1 MNRIMAIIRKEFIQL
16 LRDRLTL
23 GFVLM
28 LPVIQLLLFGYGIQ
42 TEVKHI
48 PTAVFDQSLT
58 MESRDLIDTFR
69 NSGYFNMNYAA
80 TSYAGVTRLIDSGQA
95 KVGII
100 FPPDFARDL
109 QRGGAGSGGPGAA
122 VQVIVDASDSL
133 VANQAVAAANSISQ
147 VKSLQVLVQ
156 KYGITDDQPYDIEVR
171 PWYNPDGI
179 AAYYM
184 LPALLGMIL
193 SLMMMLQTAVSI
205 VRERER
211 GTMEQLLV
219 TPIKSYE
226 LMIGKIVPNFVLGNV
241 LVTISLLVASLVF
254 HVPIRGS
261 LLQLYLL
268 TMFFITASLGMGIMI
283 SNFARNQMQ
292 AMQMTFFVLLP
303 SMVLTGFVFPR
314 LGMPKVIYYISMVF
328 PVTFYLDIIRGVML
342 KGIGF
347 RYLLGQVGAL
357 LAFSVVFMTIAILN
371 FKKKIA

>member
-1 MNRIMAIIRKEFIQL
+1 MNRILAIIRKEFIQL
-16 LRDRLTL
+16 IRDRLTL

-58 MESRDLIDTFR
+58 TESRDLIDTFR

-80 TSYAGVTRLIDSGQA
+80 TSFAGVTRLIGSGQA

-100 FPPDFARDL
+100 FPPDFAKDL
-109 QRGGAGSGGPGAA
+109 RRGGAT
-122 VQVIVDASDSL
+122 VQVIVDASDNL

-193 SLMMMLQTAVSI
+193 SMMMMLQTAVSI

-226 LMIGKIVPNFVLGNV
+226 LMIGKVVPNFVLGNV
-241 LVTISLLVASLVF
+241 LVTISLLVASLIF

-314 LGMPKVIYYISMVF
+314 AGMPKVIYYISTIF
-328 PVTFYLDIIRGVML
+328 PVTFYFDIIRGVML

-347 RYLLGQVGAL
+347 RYLLGQVSAL
-357 LAFSVVFMTIAILN
+357 LVFSVIFMTIAILN

>member
-1 MNRIMAIIRKEFIQL
+1 MNRILAIIRKEFIQL
-16 LRDRLTL
+16 IRDRLTL

-58 MESRDLIDTFR
+58 TESRDLIDTFR

-80 TSYAGVTRLIDSGQA
+80 TSFAGVTRLIDSGQA

-100 FPPDFARDL
+100 FPPDFAKDL
-109 QRGGAGSGGPGAA
+109 RRGGAT
-122 VQVIVDASDSL
+122 VQVIVDASDNL

-193 SLMMMLQTAVSI
+193 SMMMMLQTAVSI

-226 LMIGKIVPNFVLGNV
+226 LMIGKVVPNFVLGNV
-241 LVTISLLVASLVF
+241 LVTISLLVASLIF

-314 LGMPKVIYYISMVF
+314 AGMPKVIYYISTIF
-328 PVTFYLDIIRGVML
+328 PVTFYFDIIRGVML

-347 RYLLGQVGAL
+347 RYLLGQVSAL
-357 LAFSVVFMTIAILN
+357 LVFSVIFMTIAILN

>member
-1 MNRIMAIIRKEFIQL
+1 MNRILAVIRKEFLQL

-23 GFVLM
+23 SFVLM

-48 PTAVFDQSLT
+48 STAVFDQSLT
-58 MESRDLIDTFR
+58 AESRDLLDSFGA
-69 NSGYFNMNYAA
+69 SDYFSMNYAA
-80 TSYAGVTRLIDSGQA
+80 TSYAEVTRLIDSGQA

-100 FPPDFARDL
+100 FPPDFAKDL
-109 QRGGAGSGGPGAA
+109 RRGGPAT

-133 VANQAVAAANSISQ
+133 VANQAIAAANSIGQ
-147 VKSLQVLVQ
+147 IKSLQMLVQ
-156 KYGITDDQPYDIEVR
+156 QYGITDDQPYDIEVR

-184 LPALLGMIL
+184 LPALIGMIL

-211 GTMEQLLV
+211 GTLEQLLV
-219 TPIKSYE
+219 TPLRPYE
-226 LMIGKIVPNFVLGNV
+226 LMIGKVVPNFVLGNV
-241 LVTISLLVASLVF
+241 LLTISLLVASLVF

-292 AMQMTFFVLLP
+292 AMQLTFFVLLP

-314 LGMPKVIYYISMVF
+314 AGMPKAIYYISTIF

-347 RYLLGQVGAL
+347 RYLVGQVGAL
-357 LAFSVVFMTIAILN
+357 LVFSVVFMTIATLN